1 MLFAVEGGGFFS
13 SSAKGYSK
21 GLALLLLGQRN
32 EERPMK
38 ITPWSQ
44 YQLVEQEG
52 VQDFQLASKKSR
64 ATHRCASFICFGCAS
79 AEADSSFPP
88 KVGPVQQPENSKSS
102 LASDKD
108 AKTSSNDSVNDC
120 ERKSCLKST
129 LKRPSDNHSVV
140 ARIVKESN
148 EVDSASGITVRRKVQ
163 WTDASG
169 RELFQIREFECSDGD
184 ASDCEHEN
192 ERRKNCICIIQ

>member
-32 EERPMK
+32 EEKPMK
-38 ITPWSQ
+38 ITPCCQ

-52 VQDFQLASKKSR
+52 IQDFQLASRTSR
-64 ATHRCASFICFGCAS
+64 VAHGCASFICFGRAS

-88 KVGPVQQPENSKSS
+88 KVGPVKQHENSNSP
-102 LASDKD
+102 LASDKN
-108 AKTSSNDSVNDC
+108 ANTSSDDSVNES
-120 ERKSCLKST
+120 ERKSCLKSS
-129 LKRPSDNHSVV
+129 LKRPSEKHSVV
-140 ARIVKESN
+140 ARIVNEST
-148 EVDSASGITVRRKVQ
+148 EAESISGITVRRKVQ

-169 RELFQIREFECSDGD
+169 RELFQIREFECSDDD
-184 ASDCEHEN
+184 ASDCECEN
-192 ERRKNCICIIQ
+192 ERRKNCFCIIQ